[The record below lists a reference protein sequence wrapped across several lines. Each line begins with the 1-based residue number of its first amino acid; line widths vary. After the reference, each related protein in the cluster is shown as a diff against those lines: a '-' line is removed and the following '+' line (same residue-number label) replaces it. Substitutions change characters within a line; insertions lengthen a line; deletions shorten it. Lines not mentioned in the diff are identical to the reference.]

1 MALIGFETPCPCSE
15 TLVFT
20 PLAGGLEGIVSDK
33 EYFLLIGCQF
43 PLSRRSQIRP
53 FPLATGNPRG
63 MFPGDKI
70 SINYHSGLRLGAE
83 SREFCQGRYVDQ
95 TSSSSLS
102 KYYLI
107 YLLSTLRTYLWLLPM
122 WLIPKTRPRNRA
134 PERSP
139 ETSLLHPQFF
149 LLSHP
154 TLNTREKYP

>member
-20 PLAGGLEGIVSDK
+20 PLEGGLEGVVSDK

-43 PLSRRSQIRP
+43 PLSKRSQIDLSRWQ
-53 FPLATGNPRG
+53 RG

-70 SINYHSGLRLGAE
+70 FTKYHSGLRLGAE
-83 SREFCQGRYVDQ
+83 SREFCQGCYVDQ
-95 TSSSSLS
+95 TSSSSPS

-122 WLIPKTRPRNRA
+122 WLIPKTRPRNRV

-154 TLNTREKYP
+154 ALNTREKYP